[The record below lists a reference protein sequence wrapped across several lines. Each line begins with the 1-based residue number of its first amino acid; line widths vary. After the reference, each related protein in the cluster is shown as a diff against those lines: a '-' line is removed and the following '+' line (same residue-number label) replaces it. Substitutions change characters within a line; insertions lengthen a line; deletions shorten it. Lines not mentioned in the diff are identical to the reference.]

1 MNNALRALVLS
12 LLLHMLLWWG
22 SQYLPKAIFVKPIA
36 QETIEVDLIN
46 QPDQFKSEKTITR
59 EAQIPDSQRA
69 KDSEDPLRFW
79 SNQTQSVKQQT
90 RAPEIGLTK
99 NRGKNAAAKVEP
111 QSEEKKKEFDPF
123 AITEKPRARSQSS
136 PGWTNEVGISTIGEA
151 MPEEVTIGEFTSL
164 NTDKFLYYSFF
175 ARVEDLIRY
184 RWETGVRN
192 AIQRIPDSQFQR
204 TANEKWITQIEITL
218 KKNGEY
224 HRAQLMKPSGIT
236 SFDQAAI
243 QSFVQ
248 ARLFPNPPAEMANKD
263 GYIRLKYSFQ
273 VDYNPTLT
281 ARRSSK

>member
-22 SQYLPKAIFVKPIA
+22 SQYLPKVIFVKPIA

-248 ARLFPNPPAEMANKD
+248 ARLFPNPPAEMADKD